1 MITNK
6 LIRWLTTVYDPLVPV
21 RIGTQRIRAP
31 LSHALRDILQVYPQY
46 GFNLTRLVAYT
57 YSKYPELAI
66 IDIGANIGDTAAYIN
81 NFRDLATLCI
91 EGDPAYFGLLET
103 NVRAFP
109 ATRCCLALVGASDQV
124 MGKQLIREKGTA
136 HLQDTANQV
145 PFRSL
150 DTILE
155 GYPEFNTGKFLKID
169 TDGYD
174 ISVLKGSS
182 EFLIRQQPVL
192 FFEFDPGLIRQQLED
207 PVGIFGLLQSWGYE
221 YMLVYQNN
229 GDYLLSLHLSSAG
242 DILFDL
248 ANYYMGRETQLYA
261 DVCLFSGRDRLLF
274 EEAREKELAWFSRFR
289 KFHLNR

>member
-1 MITNK
+1 MSK
-6 LIRWLTTVYDPLVPV
+6 LIRWLTTIYDPLVPV
-21 RIGTQRIRAP
+21 GIGTQRIRAP

-57 YSKYPELAI
+57 YRQYPDLTI

-81 NFRDLATLCI
+81 NFRDLPTLCI
-91 EGDPAYFGLLET
+91 EGDPGYFGLLEA
-103 NVRAFP
+103 NARAFP
-109 ATRCCLALVGASDQV
+109 STQCCLALVGASDQAI
-124 MGKQLIREKGTA
+124 GKQLIREKGTA
-136 HLQDTANQV
+136 ALQDAADRV

-155 GYPEFNTGKFLKID
+155 DYPAFSKSKFLKID

-182 EFLIRQQPVL
+182 VFVMREQPVL
-192 FFEFDPGLIRQQLED
+192 FFEYDPGLITQQHEA
-207 PVGIFGLLQSWGYE
+207 PVEIFGLLQSWGYE

-229 GDYLLSLHLSSAG
+229 GDYLLSMNLSSAG
-242 DILFDL
+242 DMLFDL
-248 ANYYMGRETQLYA
+248 TNYYMGRETQLYA
-261 DVCLFSGRDRLLF
+261 DVCLFSGRDRRLF
-274 EEAREKELAWFSRFR
+274 EKAREEELAWFSRYR